1 MTDLIIIGAGPAGLT
16 AAIYALRAGLSVIII
31 EGVIYGGQMSITN
44 EIENYPGFRRI
55 SGAQLSEAMY
65 KQVSDMGGKFVFQ
78 KAEQVRLSGDVKTV
92 KTHSNEFHAK
102 AVIVANGLKRRV
114 LGCRGEEEFTG
125 RGVSYCAVC
134 DGAFFKRK
142 KVIIVGGGNTAA
154 EDALYLSELCREVLL
169 VVRRDRLRAEKYLA
183 DLIDKKSN
191 ITKLMQSR
199 IREIRGENT
208 VKSVI
213 VEDRSENCQEIAV
226 DGVFIAIGYEP
237 DNNIYK
243 NQIKMDSYMYFVSD
257 ESCQTNVPGVYVAG
271 DCRTKP
277 IRQIVTAVSDG
288 AVAGSMAVRFILSKI

>member
-16 AAIYALRAGLSVIII
+16 AAIYALRAGLSVVII

-44 EIENYPGFRRI
+44 EIENYPGFRSI

-65 KQVSDMGGKFVFQ
+65 KQAGDMGAKFIFQ

-102 AVIVANGLKRRV
+102 AVIIANGLKRRL

-134 DGAFFKRK
+134 DGAFFKGK
-142 KVIIVGGGNTAA
+142 KVIVVGGGNTAA
-154 EDALYLSELCREVLL
+154 EDALYLSELCNQVLL

-213 VEDRSENCQEIAV
+213 LEDKLENCQEVDI

-237 DNNIYK
+237 GNDIYK
-243 NQIKMDSYMYFVSD
+243 DQIKMDDYMYFISD
-257 ESCQTNVPGVYVAG
+257 ESCQTNVSGVYVAG

-277 IRQIVTAVSDG
+277 IRQIATAVSDG
-288 AVAGSMAVRFILSKI
+288 AVAGSMAVRFILSKT